1 MTSHFLGLRL
11 YFLRVA
17 TCFVTMQTMRYM
29 DKLLEYS
36 GLLGEIFQGRSSY
49 SMGGSST
56 ESEKRKAVGHY
67 VGEEDCGSLC
77 W

>member
-1 MTSHFLGLRL
+1 
-11 YFLRVA
+11 
-17 TCFVTMQTMRYM
+17 MRYM

-49 SMGGSST
+49 SLGGGSL

-67 VGEEDCGSLC
+67 VGETKHSWSPGSYHQC
-77 W
+77 VRMCMC